1 MIKDYDL
8 CGQAPKDHS
17 PSTVK
22 LHKCSLTSVL
32 VTLLNF
38 LSDVQI
44 TLHSGLHEQ
53 YFMEFQLPARDTVG
67 TVGRRGCLLII
78 FWWNLEPHLPWP
90 LLHQIGGS
98 AVFTVL
104 WAPLSYRV
112 ARPGFSDSHDLPSH
126 GVQFSTGLSR
136 SVSGQRS
143 SAAIYPAQCVNYRRT
158 ILVLP
163 RHLAARGH
171 CSTLLHTAPLS
182 PCPML
187 QPFSLSSPD
196 LYSAPGAGPA
206 DM

>member
-1 MIKDYDL
+1 M
-8 CGQAPKDHS
+8 CRSHS
-17 PSTVK
+17 
-22 LHKCSLTSVL
+22 
-32 VTLLNF
+32 
-38 LSDVQI
+38 

-104 WAPLSYRV
+104 WVPLSYRV

-171 CSTLLHTAPLS
+171 CSTAPLS

>member
-1 MIKDYDL
+1 M
-8 CGQAPKDHS
+8 CRSHS
-17 PSTVK
+17 
-22 LHKCSLTSVL
+22 
-32 VTLLNF
+32 
-38 LSDVQI
+38 

-53 YFMEFQLPARDTVG
+53 YFMEFQLPGRDTVRG
-67 TVGRRGCLLII
+67 PGCLLII

-104 WAPLSYRV
+104 WVPLSYRV
-112 ARPGFSDSHDLPSH
+112 ARAGFSDSHDLPSH
-126 GVQFSTGLSR
+126 GVQFSTGTGLSR

-171 CSTLLHTAPLS
+171 CSTLLHTPHCSTLS
-182 PCPML
+182 VSPVL